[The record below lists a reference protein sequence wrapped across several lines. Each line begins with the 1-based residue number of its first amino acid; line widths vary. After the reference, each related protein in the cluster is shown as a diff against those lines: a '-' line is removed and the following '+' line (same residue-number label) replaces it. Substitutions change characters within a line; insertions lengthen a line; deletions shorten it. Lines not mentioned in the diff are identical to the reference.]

1 MNETSLSLLQ
11 QLRDSP
17 ETEAWERLHRIY
29 EPLIRSWLSKYE
41 VQDNDADDLEQ
52 EVLLAVSRDIESFDH
67 NGRPGAFR
75 AWLKGILVNRL
86 RNFWRRRD
94 RQPRT
99 AGGSDIDR
107 RLAELD
113 DPASQATLIWNRE
126 HDQHVLKQLL
136 TIVAPQFEA
145 KTWEAFC
152 KTTFDGL
159 KPDAV
164 AAELGISLNAV
175 FIAKSRVMSRLRQ
188 ESDGLIESSSRFLPG
203 S

>member
-1 MNETSLSLLQ
+1 M
-11 QLRDSP
+11 
-17 ETEAWERLHRIY
+17 
-29 EPLIRSWLSKYE
+29 SK
-41 VQDNDADDLEQ
+41 
-52 EVLLAVSRDIESFDH
+52 DIASFDH
-67 NGRPGAFR
+67 NGQPGAFR

-94 RQPRT
+94 RQP
-99 AGGSDIDR
+99 AASGGSEIDQ

-113 DPASQATLIWNRE
+113 DPASQVTLIWNRE

-136 TIVAPQFEA
+136 AIVAPQFET

-152 KTTFDGL
+152 KTTLDGL

-188 ESDGLIESSSRFLPG
+188 ESSGLIETSSRFLPG